1 MSIDGYDLR
10 GSWADDLEKFIDG
23 NRGSLADGTGAV
35 LHWGDVEQ
43 EATWKEIEENMPYSM
58 VTAHYLLNT
67 LKDVEGF
74 VSRVS
79 RVLKS
84 GGMFSVN
91 NFGMTREQAF
101 WQRVFDE
108 AGLEESFVR
117 ELNTDKQKRH
127 DEFQELLTQYFDRV
141 VYITIPSPMV
151 YDSAEEV
158 FERAV
163 NHNQNGEKY
172 LAEKRE
178 MLLGY
183 FDNMIKEN
191 GQIVVESEGGFWHC
205 HKA

>member
-1 MSIDGYDLR
+1 M
-10 GSWADDLEKFIDG
+10 E
-23 NRGSLADGTGAV
+23 
-35 LHWGDVEQ
+35 
-43 EATWKEIEENMPYSM
+43 EIEENMPYSM